1 ERGDPEWIAGE
12 SAARRLIEAGTGD
25 GRALLVQAYETDAE
39 GRTRNSSILYQ
50 DGARAD
56 TYYKVELVP
65 FGEYV
70 PLGTVFP
77 LLERMTRDIAGYV
90 PDTVPGERARPV
102 IARHGLHGGEETALG
117 PLICFESVFPHLA
130 IAQTRAGVE
139 ILVNQGNDE
148 WFAGSAE
155 PEQSLRIA
163 RLRAIECRRPCVRA
177 TNRGISG
184 WIDAAGGVIG
194 LVERDGRRTGTWAA
208 GTLPVP
214 LCRSVSLYAL
224 AGDWLPWASIAC
236 LIAALASGARRRL
249 TARSPAPYDAAPVER
264 RREDDG
270 E

>member
-1 ERGDPEWIAGE
+1 V
-12 SAARRLIEAGTGD
+12 ARRLIETGTDG

-39 GRTRNSSILYQ
+39 GRTRNSAILYEK
-50 DGARAD
+50 GARAD

-70 PLGTVFP
+70 PLGTVVP
-77 LLERMTRDIAGYV
+77 ILERMTESIAKYI
-90 PDTVPGERARPV
+90 PDTVAGDRPRPV
-102 IARHGLHGGEETALG
+102 HAHHGLAETSLG

-130 IAQTRAGVE
+130 VAQTRAGAA
-139 ILVNQGNDE
+139 ILVNQANDE

-155 PEQSLRIA
+155 PEQSFRMA

-184 WIDAAGGVIG
+184 WIDAAGRVIG
-194 LVERDGRRTGTWAA
+194 IVERDGRRTGTWAA
-208 GTLPVP
+208 GTMPVP
-214 LCRSVSLYAL
+214 LCRSVSFYAL
-224 AGDWLPWASIAC
+224 TGDWLPWASVVCLLAVIA
-236 LIAALASGARRRL
+236 LGFRRRL
-249 TARSPAPYDAAPVER
+249 TVSSGRPYDAQSCDSEKEAP